1 MRSTDYLFRLIKAL
15 SKGDRRNFKLYAGL
29 QDGDKQYIRLFDA
42 IDKQSEYD
50 EPKLLK
56 QFEGEKFTNQ
66 FSVAK
71 NYLYNYILKTLHI
84 FRKDPKTELNAVL
97 HQVQIL
103 MGKNLLEQAQKLLRK
118 AKHLAERQE
127 RFPEMLFILETE
139 RTLLQKREQS
149 KEFEAFIEAI
159 QCDEEATVAKIA
171 NQQAYNHIY
180 DQIHRFIKRSV
191 AARDPELHSKVAQI
205 LADPIMVDAAKAL
218 SVRARLRRLDI
229 LVDCHRLR
237 GELQLMLEHLK
248 LSISTYE
255 SNPEIRTEKA
265 LSYIN
270 AVSNLGVVNYM
281 VGNEDDSMLALAKLR
296 TIPVASEE
304 EEIHVFEKYFHFK
317 LGLCIETGNVAEAR
331 AVIADFT
338 VEYPGR
344 EGTIMKAV
352 ELSIFYMIGYFYLHI
367 GEFEKGLEWVNR
379 VLNEPRTELRTDIQA
394 MARIVNIVLHYELK
408 NFEFLEYEVKSVAR
422 FLSNRDRL
430 FLLER
435 SILKYVKALALLG
448 PNENRLTLLTEFRA
462 EVDKVVEDQFE
473 QQGLKLFD
481 VRTWI
486 DAQLK
491 GQTMWQIEHPEG
503 AFDSK
508 GGNGASI
515 RPPH

>member
-84 FRKDPKTELNAVL
+84 FRKDPKTELNALL

-103 MGKNLLEQAQKLLRK
+103 MGKNLLEQAQKHLRK

-139 RTLLQKREQS
+139 RSLMQKREQS
-149 KEFEAFIEAI
+149 KEFEAFIDAI
-159 QCDEEATVAKIA
+159 QQEEEQTVAKIA
-171 NQQAYNHIY
+171 NYQAYTHFY
-180 DQIHRFIKRSV
+180 DQIHRFIKRSI
-191 AARDPELHSKVAQI
+191 AARDPELKSKVGLL
-205 LADPIMVDAAKAL
+205 LANPLMVDAEKAL
-218 SVRARLRRLDI
+218 SIRAKLRRYDV
-229 LVDCHRLR
+229 LVDAHRLR
-237 GELQLMLEHLK
+237 GELPQMLENLK
-248 LSISTYE
+248 LSVATYDAH
-255 SNPEIRTEKA
+255 PEIRTEKA

-281 VGNEDDSMLALAKLR
+281 VGDKESSLAALAKLR
-296 TIPVASEE
+296 AIPVASEE

-317 LGLCIETGNVAEAR
+317 LGLCIEIGDIPEAR
-331 AVIADFT
+331 SVIADF
-338 VEYPGR
+338 EMEFPGR

-352 ELSIFYMIGYFYLHI
+352 ELSIFYMIGYFYLYI
-367 GEFEKGLEWVNR
+367 GEPEKGLESIHR

-394 MARIVNIVLHYELK
+394 MARIVHLVLHYHLG

-430 FLLER
+430 FVLER
-435 SILKYVKALALLG
+435 TILKYVRSLAMLG
-448 PNENRLTLLTEFRA
+448 PNDHRQDLLREFKK
-462 EVDKVVEDQFE
+462 EVEKVVEDPFE
-473 QQGLKLFD
+473 RQGLKLFD
-481 VRTWI
+481 PLVWI
-486 DAQLK
+486 DAQLN
-491 GQTMWQIEHPEG
+491 GQTMWQIEHG
-503 AFDSK
+503 DAVYAA
-508 GGNGASI
+508 GGENGANI
-515 RPPH
+515 RPPR